1 MSILSVSNLTKTFK
15 EFTAVNDI
23 SFDLKQGEILGL
35 LGPNGAGKTTT
46 IQMLLGILTPT
57 SGSVEYFGK
66 NLLTHREEILED
78 VNFSTTYTNLPWVLT
93 VAECLKFTSYLYDI
107 KNRKERVKEIIDI
120 FDLEKLLNKKVGS
133 LSSGQNT
140 RVNLA
145 KSFLNKPRVLLLDE
159 PTASL
164 DPESANLVRKV
175 LLKEQKDFGISV
187 ILTSHNMNEVETV
200 CNRVIFI
207 NEGKIVA
214 NDTPKSLAK
223 TIKISHLELRFDER
237 IGDVIKLLESKD
249 LNYKKNNEYLIIDIN
264 EMKIPELLKNL
275 IDRKL
280 SYSEISIEKPSLED
294 FFLENVRREGVE

>member
-1 MSILSVSNLTKTFK
+1 MAILKVNNLTKEFKTFR
-15 EFTAVNDI
+15 AVNDI
-23 SFDLKQGEILGL
+23 SFELKEGEILGL

-237 IGDVIKLLESKD
+237 IGDVIKLLELKD

>member
-1 MSILSVSNLTKTFK
+1 MSILSVNNLTKTFK
-15 EFTAVNDI
+15 NFTAVNNI

-46 IQMLLGILTPT
+46 IQMLLAILTPT

-107 KNRKERVKEIIDI
+107 KNRKERIEEIIDI

-294 FFLENVRREGVE
+294 FFLENVKREGVE